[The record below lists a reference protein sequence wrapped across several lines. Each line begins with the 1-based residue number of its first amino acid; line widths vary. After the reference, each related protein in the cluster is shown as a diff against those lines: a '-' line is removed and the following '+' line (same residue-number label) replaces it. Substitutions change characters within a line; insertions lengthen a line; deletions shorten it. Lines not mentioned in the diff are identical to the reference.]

1 MTTQEKLDR
10 LLKYLNELTAYQG
23 AGVILD
29 PAQAEKA
36 QRVCEFANISEL
48 AFYVR
53 SLDRQGLVDSHC
65 AGDDTSVGA
74 TITIDGYSH
83 LDTLPAYR

>member
-53 SLDRQGLVDSHC
+53 FQIIRPSRACGFPLCR
-65 AGDDTSVGA
+65 
-74 TITIDGYSH
+74 
-83 LDTLPAYR
+83 